1 MESTTKEYVVRN
13 SLSYAYDALRSK
25 ERLMGESTTSF
36 YEHFFHQLADSL
48 ALPGKR
54 CEVSIG
60 NSEVESF
67 YLGKISLGEFR
78 MNAQKRYVAS
88 QVCSYVCSLT
98 SKASLRKQLP
108 PFPTSV

>member
-1 MESTTKEYVVRN
+1 MESATREYVVKN

-25 ERLMGESTTSF
+25 ERLMGETTASF

-54 CEVSIG
+54 CEVSIA

-67 YLGKISLGEFR
+67 YLGKISVGEFR
-78 MNAQKRYVAS
+78 LNAQKRCVA
-88 QVCSYVCSLT
+88 
-98 SKASLRKQLP
+98 R
-108 PFPTSV
+108 